1 MIMYKLIVIYLMNT
15 NCNNTLTGL
24 QGMEKLALGQGF
36 AASPG
41 AAVGNLALNVDDAVK
56 MCNEGLKTILLLPDA
71 SFDDE
76 AVLKVCYNHTCRA
89 YTRLL
94 SICNRYNYIMYM

>member
-1 MIMYKLIVIYLMNT
+1 ME
-15 NCNNTLTGL
+15 TL
-24 QGMEKLALGQGF
+24 AVGQGF

-76 AVLKVCYNHTCRA
+76 AVLKVYSLYLHCV
-89 YTRLL
+89 
-94 SICNRYNYIMYM
+94 

>member
-1 MIMYKLIVIYLMNT
+1 ME
-15 NCNNTLTGL
+15 TL
-24 QGMEKLALGQGF
+24 AVGQGF

-76 AVLKVCYNHTCRA
+76 AVLKV
-89 YTRLL
+89 
-94 SICNRYNYIMYM
+94 